1 MIKYKQNIRIY
12 LKQVIQ
18 IIQIVVLVQA
28 LSNDYMDKVRN

>member
-18 IIQIVVLVQA
+18 IIQKVVLVQA
-28 LSNDYMDKVRN
+28 LSNGYMDKV